1 MFLHYATQA
10 NKVGIVAWQVRPGA
24 YVEKGVVLGEIIDIE
39 DPDTPRLPVISRT
52 SGVVFSMAR
61 HKLVRT
67 GQVIIKVAGFEQL
80 EWRVGNL
87 LTSR

>member
-1 MFLHYATQA
+1 MQA

-24 YVEKGVVLGEIIDIE
+24 HVEKGAVLGEIVDIE
-39 DPDTPRLPVISRT
+39 DPDTPRMPVVSRT
-52 SGVVFSMAR
+52 SGVVFSIAK

-67 GQVIIKVAGFEQL
+67 GQVIIKVAGFEEL

>member
-1 MFLHYATQA
+1 MQA
-10 NKVGIVAWQVRPGA
+10 DKIGIVAWKVRPGDI
-24 YVEKGVVLGEIIDIE
+24 VEKDTVLGEIVDIE
-39 DPDTPRLPVISRT
+39 DPDAPRLPVMSRT

-61 HKLVRT
+61 HKLVRP
-67 GQVIIKVAGFEQL
+67 GQVIIKVAGERVL

>member
-1 MFLHYATQA
+1 MQA
-10 NKVGIVAWQVRPGA
+10 DKAGIVAWKVRPGDI
-24 YVEKGVVLGEIIDIE
+24 VEKGTVLGEIVDIE
-39 DPDTPRLPVISRT
+39 DPDCPRRPVVSRT

-61 HKLVRT
+61 HKLVRP
-67 GQVIIKVAGFEQL
+67 GQVIIKVAGEDVL

>member
-1 MFLHYATQA
+1 M
-10 NKVGIVAWQVRPGA
+10 AWQVRPGTI
-24 YVEKGVVLGEIIDIE
+24 VDKGTVLGEIVDIE
-39 DPDTPRLPVISRT
+39 NPDTPRVPVRSRT